1 MLTLIIPQRK
11 PRLLDLCCGAG
22 GAAVGYARAGF
33 EVIGVDI
40 NLQPNYPFTFYQAD
54 AMTFPLEGFNFV
66 HASVPC
72 PYWSRATG
80 FHPGARA
87 KHTPLIEPMRARLQ
101 VAGLPYILENV
112 ERAPLLNPIKLC
124 GHMFG
129 LRVYRHRLFES
140 NLLLLQPAHRK
151 HEAKAADASRTPAPD
166 QFWSVCGHFGHKQEA
181 AAAMGIDWMKRVE
194 EIAQAIPPAY
204 TEVSGLATDGVLY
217 WVLRVF
223 PSVSRWGFLFLTVRN
238 RYE

>member
-1 MLTLIIPQRK
+1 MSLTLIVHRRK

-33 EVIGVDI
+33 EVVGVDMYP
-40 NLQPNYPFTFYQAD
+40 QPNYPFAFHQDD
-54 AMTFPLEGFNFV
+54 ALTFPLDGFDLY

-72 PYWSRATG
+72 KHWSQATT
-80 FHPGARA
+80 FHPGARE
-87 KHTPLIEPMRARLQ
+87 KHIPLIEPMRQRLQ
-101 VAGLPYILENV
+101 ATGLPSVLENV
-112 ERAPLLNPIKLC
+112 ERAPLLNPVKLC

-140 NLLLLQPAHRK
+140 NVLLLQPAHRK
-151 HEAKAADASRTPAPD
+151 HIARAADASRIPHSGE
-166 QFWSVCGHFGHKQEA
+166 FWSICGHFGHKEEA

-204 TEVSGLATDGVLY
+204 TECLGLQLKE
-217 WVLRVF
+217 VF
-223 PSVSRWGFLFLTVRN
+223 R
-238 RYE
+238 